1 MSSLFDRALN
11 IGEAKKRKEYEKR
24 VTLIGAFEAELEHDD
39 DAELRERMD
48 ELRKRAQDGDS
59 LDLLLPEC
67 FALVRET
74 GKRTMG
80 MRHFDVQLIGG
91 MALHEGQIAE
101 MKTGEGKTLTATLA
115 VVLNSLAVRAPD
127 PAAPEGT
134 PPGRRGVHVVT
145 VNDYLARRDAEWMS
159 PIYDALGVTVGVL
172 QNMQPYEDKQRAY
185 ACDVVYG
192 TNSEFGFDYL
202 RDNMAK
208 DLDEKVQRG
217 HYFAIVDEVD
227 NILIDEARTPL
238 IISGAPEQAADLY
251 VKFSRLAPRMQLGET
266 PEGMEP
272 RMKKQFVADFDF
284 EIDEKQKTVAITEQG
299 VAKAERFL
307 GIDHLYRAE
316 NGHLVNHLIQALRAQ
331 ALYKKDVDYAV
342 IDGEVKIIDEFTGRI
357 LDGRRWSEGLHQAVE
372 AKEGVSVQEENQTLA
387 TVTYQNYFRLYEKLA
402 GMTGTALTE
411 ATEFMKIYDLPVVQI
426 PTNQEMIRD
435 DRNDQV
441 YKTKEGKWNAVVKE
455 IIARHEAGQPVLVGT
470 ISVEVSELLGE
481 RLTKRGIKHTVL
493 NAKPE
498 HAAREA
504 DIVAEA
510 GQPGAVTIA
519 TNMAGRGV
527 DIKLGGNP
535 EHLAAQQLAREGVD
549 PADAETYERRMK
561 EILPEVERKLED
573 SRAIVMAA
581 GGLFIC
587 GTERHESRRIDNQ
600 LRGRAGRQGDPGE
613 SRFFLSAEDDLVRL
627 FAGDRIYRILD
638 KLGGVDED
646 GNEEPIEAGMLSKQI
661 EKAQRKVEEQNFLIR
676 KRVLEYDD
684 VMNEQRRVIYK
695 YRDEVLEGKSIG
707 EEAREEVAKVIERT
721 IDQYTPGD
729 FIEDW
734 DMDGLFTAL
743 GQFFPLDLGDQDLKS
758 DTVDRNSLTDRIVE
772 EALERYNAREEA
784 LGKELMEALERFLLL
799 QTIDERW
806 REHLFDMD
814 YLREGIHLRGFAQ
827 VDPLVA
833 YKNEAFALFGDLM
846 NSVWSDYARMIF
858 NVQVNVEA
866 QNGGTGPGGLGGR
879 GSIPP
884 FSAAGSSTRAGRVS
898 YSGGHSAAGAGALA
912 AAAANAGLGTGSAQ
926 AAFGEDGQELE
937 ALPVVEQRVLDDEH
951 QVGRNDPCWCGSGK
965 KFKKCHGS

>member
-1 MSSLFDRALN
+1 MSPSLLDRALN
-11 IGEAKKRKEYEKR
+11 VGEAKKFKSYQKR
-24 VTLIGAFEAELEHDD
+24 VALINAFEGELEHDS

-48 ELRKRAQDGDS
+48 ALRTRAAGGES
-59 LDLLLPEC
+59 LDDLLPEC

-91 MALHEGQIAE
+91 MALHDGQIAE

-115 VVLNSLAVRAPD
+115 VVLNSLAVRD
-127 PAAPEGT
+127 PGGREGSES
-134 PPGRRGVHVVT
+134 PPQRKGVHVVT

-172 QNMQPYEDKQRAY
+172 QNMQPYAEKQAAY
-185 ACDVVYG
+185 ASEVIYG

-202 RDNMAK
+202 RDNMAT
-208 DLDEKVQRG
+208 DLSEKVQKG
-217 HYFAIVDEVD
+217 HFFAVVDEVD

-251 VKFSRLAPRMQLGET
+251 VKFARLAPQMTLGKT
-266 PEGMEP
+266 PEGMDP
-272 RMKKQFVADFDF
+272 RTKKGFLADFDF
-284 EIDEKQKTVAITEQG
+284 EVDEKQKTVAITEQG
-299 VAKAERFL
+299 VAKAEKFL

-316 NGHLVNHLIQALRAQ
+316 NGHLVNHLIQALRAE
-331 ALYKKDVDYAV
+331 ALYKRDVDYAV
-342 IDGEVKIIDEFTGRI
+342 IDNEVKIIDEFTGRI

-372 AKEGVSVQEENQTLA
+372 AKERVAIQEENQTLA
-387 TVTYQNYFRLYEKLA
+387 TVTYQNYFRLYDKLA

-411 ATEFMKIYDLPVVQI
+411 ATEFMKIYELPVVQV
-426 PTNQEMIRD
+426 PTNMEMVRE
-435 DRNDQV
+435 DRNDQI
-441 YKTKEGKWNAVVKE
+441 YKTKDGKWNAVVNE
-455 IIARHEAGQPVLVGT
+455 IKARHENGQPVLVGT
-470 ISVEVSELLGE
+470 ISVEVSELLGD
-481 RLTKRGIKHTVL
+481 RLMQAGIKHTVL

-504 DIVAEA
+504 EIVAEA

-535 EHLAAQQLAREGVD
+535 EHLARLELARQGVE
-549 PADAETYERRMK
+549 PDAEDYERRMG
-561 EILPEVERKLED
+561 EVLPGLEATVAQNRD
-573 SRAIVMAA
+573 HVMAA

-600 LRGRAGRQGDPGE
+600 LRGRSGRQGDPGE

-627 FAGDRIYRILD
+627 FAGDRIYKILD
-638 KLGGVDED
+638 KLGGTDDE

-661 EKAQRKVEEQNFLIR
+661 EKAQKKVEEQNFLIR

-684 VMNEQRRVIYK
+684 VMNEQRRVIYA
-695 YRDEVLEGKSIG
+695 YRDEVLEGKPIG
-707 EEAREEVAKVIERT
+707 EEARREVTNTVERT

-729 FIEDW
+729 FMEDW
-734 DMDGLFTAL
+734 DLNGLFTAI
-743 GQFFPLDLGDQDLKS
+743 GQFFPLDLSDEDL
-758 DTVDRNSLTDRIVE
+758 DRETIDRTSLADRVTELAMERYDARESELGE
-772 EALERYNAREEA
+772 ELMGSLERY
-784 LGKELMEALERFLLL
+784 LLL
-799 QTIDERW
+799 QIIDERW

-827 VDPLVA
+827 IDPLVA
-833 YKNEAFALFGDLM
+833 YKNEAFTLFGDLM
-846 NSVWSDYARMIF
+846 SSVWTDYTRMIF
-858 NVQVNVEA
+858 NVQVNVENE
-866 QNGGTGPGGLGGR
+866 NGAGAPAPAFAPG
-879 GSIPP
+879 
-884 FSAAGSSTRAGRVS
+884 GSSTRAGRVS
-898 YSGGHSAAGAGALA
+898 YSGGRSATGSGALA
-912 AAAANAGLGTGSAQ
+912 AAAAAGGYG
-926 AAFGEDGQELE
+926 GEISGEEEVL
-937 ALPVVEQRVLDDEH
+937 AMPAIEQRVVDDEH

-965 KFKKCHGS
+965 KFKRCHGA